1 MPEQLQLDQLDLMD
15 FSNKLHI
22 ENIFLMALENYELQF
37 GKLELNFNISSI
49 VTFYAQNLYQFC
61 LAVVASKIQKQLKE
75 LWKFSAPESKLVT
88 ILLAR
93 KMMLIGKNVSQK
105 VKIEQIFLNQLSS
118 FGIKEVTWAVLQI

>member
-1 MPEQLQLDQLDLMD
+1 MD

-37 GKLELNFNISSI
+37 GKLELNFNIPSI
-49 VTFYAQNLYQFC
+49 VAFYAQNLYQFC
-61 LAVVASKIQKQLKE
+61 MAVVASKIQKQLKE